1 VEAER
6 RGAAGSLG
14 ERERIREA
22 VVDLVLERGCE
33 GTTAAMVSE
42 RAGIQP
48 GAFERNFADIGEC
61 LLDAY
66 LTCAGEFDR
75 RVFDAFEAGETWRDG
90 LRVAAYEAARYV
102 ERHPREIR
110 FGAVGLLQA
119 GPVVQA
125 HRANHMQR
133 LVDLVD
139 CGRQELDDPESL
151 GRPAAEG
158 VLGSINELMVKEF
171 HKGVVRSPQG
181 YVPDL
186 MYLAVRPYLGHDVAR
201 EELSIPAPPEEGLG
215 GE

>member
-1 VEAER
+1 VEVEGQ
-6 RGAAGSLG
+6 GAAETLG

-22 VVDLVLERGCE
+22 VVDLVLECGCE
-33 GTTAAMVSE
+33 ETTAAAVSA
-42 RAGIQP
+42 RAGIDP
-48 GAFERNFADIGEC
+48 AAFERHFADIGEC

-66 LTCAGEFDR
+66 LNYAGEFDR
-75 RVFDAFEAGETWRDG
+75 RVFAGFDRKETWRDG

-102 ERHPREIR
+102 EQHPREIR
-110 FGAVGLLQA
+110 FGVIGLLQA

-133 LVDLVD
+133 LVDLLD
-139 CGRQELDDPESL
+139 RGRQELDDPESL

-158 VLGSINELMVKEF
+158 VLGSINELLLKEFQQGMVK
-171 HKGVVRSPQG
+171 SPQG

-201 EELSIPAPPEEGLG
+201 EELSIPPPEGSSG
-215 GE
+215 G